1 MGHGNESG
9 TRLNR
14 LYKVSVKDDEMDEL
28 LGSLLLRFKGERQTD
43 ERFGDWS
50 ARTLWAELDEQEE
63 A

>member
-1 MGHGNESG
+1 MGGNESG

-28 LGSLLLRFKGERQTD
+28 LGSLLHRFKGERQTN

-50 ARTLWAELDEQEE
+50 ARALWKELDEQEQ